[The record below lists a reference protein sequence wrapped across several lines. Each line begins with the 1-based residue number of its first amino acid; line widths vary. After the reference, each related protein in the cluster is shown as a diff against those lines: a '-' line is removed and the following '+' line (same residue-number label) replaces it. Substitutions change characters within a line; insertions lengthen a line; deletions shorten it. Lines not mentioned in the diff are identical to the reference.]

1 MFGLLAAVLG
11 GYSYGVSD
19 HFEQLPL
26 IMRAMDSRYLI
37 NDFFVNA
44 ASEFGPRFY
53 YVHFMA
59 LIGKL
64 IPLPLTFLLV
74 FLFAHV
80 AVAIVTAFAARDVTG
95 STTAGMIA
103 VVLVAL
109 MAPFTLGAPAD
120 VHDSLL
126 RPSFLVFPF
135 SLYALWQCVR
145 GEPVKAAAA
154 SVPAM
159 LVHPVIGIEVVA
171 IALASATAHRV
182 SVLWPLTAEKVL
194 HRARDLGLAFL
205 IVALA
210 TLLWI
215 VPAILSGLT
224 TGLETEEF
232 LEILV
237 YFRHPHRLVMSNRP
251 IHEFLLMAAFGLA
264 VVITLVESRRFG
276 VRVET
281 RVAMGAAIVVI
292 GVMLFAG
299 WFFVEVVPTRLAA
312 TAWTWR
318 MSQVL
323 AWLGWILIAGVA
335 ADLIARRQWGWA
347 GLFLLSATRAPALLL
362 STLITTAVRRLSGG
376 ILLSSLTFF
385 VPLMLLTVAV
395 WVVSRHFS
403 LARYYVAELPPII
416 FGLSIVLLTT
426 KGRRVALAAMVTL
439 GIVLLLAITNAGLE
453 RFDDL
458 PSLRRLRDVSALVA
472 GPKPVFTVDE
482 AMRRCDCEDIVS
494 LAAAAR
500 RLTHPDA
507 VFLIPRQWQQWRLFA
522 ERAVVVDHKA
532 FIYSDEGM
540 KEWYDR
546 LQAIYYEGPGY
557 PDGGVTDVE
566 VLGLQRAYGFHY
578 AVLPLGADTS
588 FAAISAAVD
597 WKLVQVA
604 PFTDAQ

>member
-11 GYSYGVSD
+11 GYSYGASD

-26 IMRAMDSRYLI
+26 ILRAMDSRYLI

-80 AVAIVTAFAARDVTG
+80 GVAVVTAFAAKDLTG
-95 STTAGMIA
+95 SATAGMIA

-126 RPSFLVFPF
+126 GPSFLVFPF
-135 SLYALWQCVR
+135 SLYALWQGVR

-159 LVHPVIGIEVVA
+159 LVHPVIGIEVA
-171 IALASATAHRV
+171 GIALASATAHRV
-182 SVLWPLTAEKVL
+182 SVLWPLTTENVL

-224 TGLETEEF
+224 TGLGTEEF

-251 IHEFLLMAAFGLA
+251 IHEFLLMASFGLA
-264 VVITLVESRRFG
+264 VVIALVESRRFG

-281 RVAMGAAIVVI
+281 RVAMGAAFAVI
-292 GVMLFAG
+292 GAMLFAG
-299 WFFVEVVPTRLAA
+299 WFFVEVLPTRLAA

-323 AWLGWILIAGVA
+323 AWLGWIPIAGVA
-335 ADLIARRQWGWA
+335 ADLIARREWGWV
-347 GLFLLSATRAPALLL
+347 GLFLLSATRAPALFLC
-362 STLITTAVRRLSGG
+362 TLITAVGRRLSDG
-376 ILLSSLTFF
+376 ILLRSLAFF
-385 VPLMLLTVAV
+385 VPVMFLTIAV
-395 WVVSRHFS
+395 GVVSRHYFG
-403 LARYYVAELPPII
+403 RYYVAELLPII

-426 KGRRVALAAMVTL
+426 MGRRVALAAMATL
-439 GIVLLLAITNAGLE
+439 GIVLFLALANVALK
-453 RFDDL
+453 RFDDM
-458 PSLRRLRDVSALVA
+458 PSLRRLRDVSALVV
-472 GPKPVFTVDE
+472 GPKPVFTVDG
-482 AMRRCDCEDIVS
+482 AMRRCACEDLVT
-494 LAAAAR
+494 LAAAAGAS
-500 RLTHPDA
+500 THPDS
-507 VFLIPRQWQQWRLFA
+507 VFLIPRQWQQWRIFA
-522 ERAVVVDHKA
+522 DRAVVVDHKA

-557 PDGGVTDVE
+557 PDGGVTDGE
-566 VLGLQRAYGFHY
+566 LLDLQRTYGFDY
-578 AVLPLGADTS
+578 AVLPVGADTS
-588 FAAISAAVD
+588 FAEISAAVD
-597 WKLVQVA
+597 WKLVQVVSFA
-604 PFTDAQ
+604 DAQ

>member
-1 MFGLLAAVLG
+1 
-11 GYSYGVSD
+11 
-19 HFEQLPL
+19 
-26 IMRAMDSRYLI
+26 
-37 NDFFVNA
+37 
-44 ASEFGPRFY
+44 
-53 YVHFMA
+53 
-59 LIGKL
+59 
-64 IPLPLTFLLV
+64 
-74 FLFAHV
+74 
-80 AVAIVTAFAARDVTG
+80 
-95 STTAGMIA
+95 
-103 VVLVAL
+103 
-109 MAPFTLGAPAD
+109 
-120 VHDSLL
+120 
-126 RPSFLVFPF
+126 
-135 SLYALWQCVR
+135 
-145 GEPVKAAAA
+145 
-154 SVPAM
+154 M

-182 SVLWPLTAEKVL
+182 SVLWPLTAENVL

-224 TGLETEEF
+224 TGLGTEEF

-264 VVITLVESRRFG
+264 VVIALVESRRFG
-276 VRVET
+276 AKVET
-281 RVAMGAAIVVI
+281 RVAMGAAIAVI

-335 ADLIARRQWGWA
+335 ADLIARRDWGWV

-362 STLITTAVRRLSGG
+362 STLVTAAGHRLNGG
-376 ILLSSLTFF
+376 ILLRSLTFF
-385 VPLMLLTVAV
+385 VPVMFLTIAV
-395 WVVSRHFS
+395 WVVSRHYFG
-403 LARYYVAELPPII
+403 RYYVAELPPII

-426 KGRRVALAAMVTL
+426 KGRRVALAAMATL
-439 GIVLLLAITNAGLE
+439 GIVLFLALATVALE
-453 RFDDL
+453 RWEDM
-458 PSLRRLRDVSALVA
+458 PSLRRHRDVSSLVV
-472 GPKPVFTVDE
+472 GPKPIFTVDE
-482 AMRRCDCEDIVS
+482 AMRRCACEDLVT
-494 LAAAAR
+494 LAAAAGAS
-500 RLTHPDA
+500 THPDS

-540 KEWYDR
+540 KAWYDR

-557 PDGGVTDVE
+557 PDVGVTDVE
-566 VLGLQRAYGFHY
+566 LLHLQRAYGFHY
-578 AVLPLGADTS
+578 AVLPVGADTS
-588 FAAISAAVD
+588 FAEISAAVD

-604 PFTDAQ
+604 PFTHAQ